1 MSSVVS
7 VNNSKTIVLPT
18 ARRLLK
24 EVCVVIPALNEA
36 KRIGILVD
44 RLLEKGFSNIVIVN
58 DGSDDDT
65 SKMFD
70 NIKEATVL
78 DHIINLGPGAATMTG
93 INFALTQDVNY
104 IATIDADLQ
113 HHPEDLIKLY
123 SEIEKSDIDLVIGSR
138 FLHKNSIPKSRA
150 LYNFF
155 GNWISYFK
163 TGLMVTDSQS
173 GIKILSRKF
182 AQELT
187 IDYNGFEF
195 CIDIIKKAKLQKV
208 KVAEFPVGVTYTKET
223 MEKGQSFGNGLVML
237 GRLLN
242 PF

>member
-1 MSSVVS
+1 MTKDTPTSG
-7 VNNSKTIVLPT
+7 SKTIVLPT
-18 ARRLLK
+18 ARKLLK
-24 EVCVVIPALNEA
+24 RVSVVIPALNEA

-44 RLLEKGFSNIVIVN
+44 RLLEKGFTNLVIVN
-58 DGSDDDT
+58 DGSEDET
-65 SKMFD
+65 SDMFND
-70 NIKEATVL
+70 VEEVTVL

-93 INFALTQDVNY
+93 INYALELPVDY

-113 HHPEDLIKLY
+113 HHPDDLIRLFK
-123 SEIEKSDIDLVIGSR
+123 EISTNQCDLVIGSR
-138 FLHKNSIPKSRA
+138 FINKNEIPKSRA

-155 GNWISYFK
+155 GNWISYIK

-182 AQELT
+182 AEELT

-195 CIDIIKKAKLQKV
+195 CIDIIKKARLQEV

-223 MEKGQSFGNGLVML
+223 MQKGQSFGNGLIML